1 MRTVITIDISDDKT
15 EQARN
20 MGADIVI
27 NSSKEDVEAM
37 VLKYLPE
44 GADYVVDAVGINQ
57 LLNQGMRLIKYNGK
71 VCGYGISPKLGMD
84 LDWSDAPYNWQL
96 HFVQFPRKKEEAEA
110 MNITQVYAV
119 YFSATGNTRKVTT
132 TLANALAVSFDVPLE
147 VRDFTLPAAREE
159 SYEFAAGDL
168 VVFGMPT
175 YAGKLPNK
183 LLEFVKSG
191 FHGNGALA
199 VPVVTFGNRS
209 FDNSLAELC
218 ACLEGDGFH
227 TIGAGAFACRHA
239 FTDALA
245 DGRPDSD
252 DMAELAK
259 LGSAVVGRIVKMTDF
274 PAPVTVDGDADAPYY
289 RPLGLDGEP
298 KVFLKA
304 KPKTN
309 TEKCTRCGVC
319 ASLCPMGSINPDDVT
334 EVVGI
339 CIKCHSCVRNC
350 PVGAK
355 YFDDPAFLSHRAMLE
370 RDYTRR
376 AEDKIFTA

>member
-1 MRTVITIDISDDKT
+1 
-15 EQARN
+15 
-20 MGADIVI
+20 
-27 NSSKEDVEAM
+27 
-37 VLKYLPE
+37 
-44 GADYVVDAVGINQ
+44 
-57 LLNQGMRLIKYNGK
+57 
-71 VCGYGISPKLGMD
+71 
-84 LDWSDAPYNWQL
+84 
-96 HFVQFPRKKEEAEA
+96 
-110 MNITQVYAV
+110 MNISQVYAV

-147 VRDFTLPAAREE
+147 VRDFTLPTAREE

-218 ACLEGDGFH
+218 ACLEGEGFH

-245 DGRPDSD
+245 NGRPDSD

-259 LGSAVVGRIVKMTDF
+259 LGSAVVGRIVRMTEY

-304 KPKTN
+304 KPKTDLD
-309 TEKCTRCGVC
+309 KCIHCGVC

-334 EVVGI
+334 EVVGV

-350 PVGAK
+350 PMGAK